1 MALPDFSRITISS
14 GSDVVTSP
22 YSIPITIKSGIDE
35 MTLSVSIRITITSA
49 VDAMP
54 LTNSRK
60 PSCGDVIFVPD
71 VIEKWQCLIPKDQI
85 LN

>member
-1 MALPDFSRITISS
+1 
-14 GSDVVTSP
+14 
-22 YSIPITIKSGIDE
+22 
-35 MTLSVSIRITITSA
+35 
-49 VDAMP
+49 MP